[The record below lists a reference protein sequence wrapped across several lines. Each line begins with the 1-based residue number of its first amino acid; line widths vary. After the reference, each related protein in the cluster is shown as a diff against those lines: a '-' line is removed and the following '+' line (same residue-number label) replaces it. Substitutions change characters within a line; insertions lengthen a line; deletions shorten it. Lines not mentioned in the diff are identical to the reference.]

1 MPYENIIFKQAD
13 GIAILT
19 INRPQALNALNM
31 ATIRELCAAIDEIA
45 AVDTIHALIITGAGD
60 RAFVA
65 GADIREFS
73 AIDSAMAG
81 TQLSQVA
88 HAVLQRLVELPKPVI
103 AAINGFALG
112 GGLEL
117 ALACD
122 IRIAAESAELGF
134 PEITLGLI
142 PGWGGT
148 TRLVRLVGPGRAKLM
163 IMSGERISAAEAM
176 DIGIVERVVP
186 SATVMAHALQV
197 ASRFT
202 SLPVLAMAA
211 AKQSINRAHDMA
223 LADANAYES
232 VLFGQLSV
240 TEDAREGARA
250 FVEKR
255 PPHWKGR

>member
-1 MPYENIIFKQAD
+1 
-13 GIAILT
+13 
-19 INRPQALNALNM
+19 
-31 ATIRELCAAIDEIA
+31 
-45 AVDTIHALIITGAGD
+45 
-60 RAFVA
+60 
-65 GADIREFS
+65 
-73 AIDSAMAG
+73 MAG

-122 IRIAAESAELGF
+122 IRIVAESAELGF

>member
-1 MPYENIIFKQAD
+1 MPYDNLVLEQND
-13 GIAILT
+13 GVAVLT
-19 INRPQALNALNM
+19 INRPRSLNALD
-31 ATIRELCAAIDEIA
+31 ATTIAELGNAVDEIA
-45 AVDTIHALIITGAGD
+45 AADAIRAVIITGAGD

-73 AIDSAMAG
+73 TIEQAVDGTRMSQRTHAMF
-81 TQLSQVA
+81 
-88 HAVLQRLVELPKPVI
+88 QRLVDLPKPVI
-103 AAINGFALG
+103 AAINSFALG

-122 IRIAAESAELGF
+122 LRITADTAELGL

-148 TRLVRLVGPGRAKLM
+148 TRLLRLVGPGRAKLM
-163 IMSGERISAAEAM
+163 IFGGERISAAEALEA
-176 DIGIVERVVP
+176 GIVERVVP
-186 SATVMAHALQV
+186 AATLMAEARRL
-197 ASRFT
+197 ASRFA

-211 AKQSINRAHDMA
+211 AKQSINRSHDMA
-223 LADANAYES
+223 LADANVLES
-232 VLFGQLSV
+232 ALFGQLTV

-255 PPHWKGR
+255 PAQWKGR

>member
-1 MPYENIIFKQAD
+1 
-13 GIAILT
+13 
-19 INRPQALNALNM
+19 
-31 ATIRELCAAIDEIA
+31 
-45 AVDTIHALIITGAGD
+45 
-60 RAFVA
+60 
-65 GADIREFS
+65 
-73 AIDSAMAG
+73 
-81 TQLSQVA
+81 
-88 HAVLQRLVELPKPVI
+88 
-103 AAINGFALG
+103 
-112 GGLEL
+112 
-117 ALACD
+117 
-122 IRIAAESAELGF
+122 
-134 PEITLGLI
+134 
-142 PGWGGT
+142 
-148 TRLVRLVGPGRAKLM
+148 M